1 MLKEKRKQKNMSQEE
16 LSIALGVSQ
25 SMISKW
31 ERGENFPRGKILIKL
46 AETLSCSVDELLR
59 EEDK

>member
-46 AETLSCSVDELLR
+46 AETLSCSVDELVR
-59 EEDK
+59 GDKE